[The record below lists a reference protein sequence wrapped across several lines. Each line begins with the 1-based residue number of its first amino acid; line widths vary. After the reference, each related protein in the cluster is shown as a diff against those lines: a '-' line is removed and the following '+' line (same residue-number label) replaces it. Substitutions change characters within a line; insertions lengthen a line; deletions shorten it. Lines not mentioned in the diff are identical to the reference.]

1 MSQPIHRQYGNC
13 SYLSAIAENGGHWTL
28 PLAQHAEYELALMEV
43 LRRGEQRDD
52 RTGTGTLSTFGVR
65 MEFDLQQGFPLI
77 TTKKVFWKGVVEE
90 LLWFLRG
97 EDNVGSLQEAG
108 VKIWNEWADEEGNV
122 GPIYGVQWRSWP
134 TARVWR
140 KEGGRTT
147 LEERT
152 VDQLM
157 DVINQIRAN
166 PQSRRLLVSAW
177 NVGDI
182 ENMAL
187 PPCHVMFQFY
197 VRKGQYLDCQ
207 LYQRSGDMF
216 LGVPFNIASYSLL
229 THIVAD
235 MTGLTPGRF
244 IHTIG
249 DAHIYL
255 NHLDQVNEQ
264 LLREPRPFPKL
275 YVHRETP
282 AVDPSDYKRED
293 FILAGYY
300 PHPAIKGEVSV

>member
-1 MSQPIHRQYGNC
+1 
-13 SYLSAIAENGGHWTL
+13 
-28 PLAQHAEYELALMEV
+28 
-43 LRRGEQRDD
+43 
-52 RTGTGTLSTFGVR
+52 
-65 MEFDLQQGFPLI
+65 
-77 TTKKVFWKGVVEE
+77 
-90 LLWFLRG
+90 
-97 EDNVGSLQEAG
+97 
-108 VKIWNEWADEEGNV
+108 
-122 GPIYGVQWRSWP
+122 YGVQWRSWP

-152 VDQLM
+152 IDQLM

-166 PQSRRLLVSAW
+166 PQSRRLLVNAW

-235 MTGLTPGRF
+235 MTSLTPGRF
-244 IHTIG
+244 IHTI
-249 DAHIYL
+249 
-255 NHLDQVNEQ
+255 
-264 LLREPRPFPKL
+264 
-275 YVHRETP
+275 
-282 AVDPSDYKRED
+282 
-293 FILAGYY
+293 
-300 PHPAIKGEVSV
+300 